1 MQRRTLRSFAFRVK
15 EVNEILHLVRL
26 QNISEG
32 GHRRATVVDLMLDF
46 LFAEAFAD
54 GAQIWPEFPASA
66 VCAMAVLASLFV
78 KERGSG
84 LLAFV

>member
-1 MQRRTLRSFAFRVK
+1 MK
-15 EVNEILHLVRL
+15 EVNEIFDLIGLE
-26 QNISEG
+26 NISEG
-32 GHRRATVVDLMLDF
+32 GHRGATLVNLMLDS

-54 GAQIWPEFPASA
+54 CAQIWPEFPATA
-66 VCAMAVLASLFV
+66 VWAMAMLASLFV

>member
-1 MQRRTLRSFAFRVK
+1 VK
-15 EVNEILHLVRL
+15 EVNEIFDLVGL
-26 QNISEG
+26 ENISKG
-32 GHRRATVVDLMLDF
+32 WHRRAAFVNLMLDF
-46 LFAEAFAD
+46 LFAQAFAD
-54 GAQIWPEFPASA
+54 SAQIWPEFPASA

>member
-1 MQRRTLRSFAFRVK
+1 MK
-15 EVNEILHLVRL
+15 EVNEIFYLVGL
-26 QNISEG
+26 EDISEG

-54 GAQIWPEFPASA
+54 GAQIWPSFPASA